1 MDELVDT
8 RKNDRKKCE
17 QNSVRCDLTYRAVQ
31 LLIDKYLYIIMKI
44 SEKKRVYT
52 TIEIVKREKV
62 REIMGEK
69 VRKIMREKVRQIMRE
84 NWKKV

>member
-31 LLIDKYLYIIMKI
+31 LLIDKYLYIIMKV
-44 SEKKRVYT
+44 SEKRRVYT

-62 REIMGEK
+62 R
-69 VRKIMREKVRQIMRE
+69 QIMRE